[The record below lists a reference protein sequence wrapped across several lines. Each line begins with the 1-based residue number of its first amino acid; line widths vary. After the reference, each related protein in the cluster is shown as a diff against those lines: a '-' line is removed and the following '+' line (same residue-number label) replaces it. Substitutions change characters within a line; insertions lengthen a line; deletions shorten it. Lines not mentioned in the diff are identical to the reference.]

1 MDKINYDNSSVTQII
16 NDFHEQYEKEFTY
29 RLDSQ
34 VDMIQFHLVAFAKI
48 DKPELQERNK
58 TGISIEKTIKEN
70 RKVDFDQLGIHET
83 KIYDFN
89 LLEPEMEFSGPA
101 VVEDPST
108 TVVIFPNQKCHVDK
122 YANLHITISE
132 GVDE

>member
-1 MDKINYDNSSVTQII
+1 MGG
-16 NDFHEQYEKEFTY
+16 
-29 RLDSQ
+29 
-34 VDMIQFHLVAFAKI
+34 AA
-48 DKPELQERNK
+48 
-58 TGISIEKTIKEN
+58 GA
-70 RKVDFDQLGIHET
+70 
-83 KIYDFN
+83 IYDYN

-101 VVEDPST
+101 VVEDPRT